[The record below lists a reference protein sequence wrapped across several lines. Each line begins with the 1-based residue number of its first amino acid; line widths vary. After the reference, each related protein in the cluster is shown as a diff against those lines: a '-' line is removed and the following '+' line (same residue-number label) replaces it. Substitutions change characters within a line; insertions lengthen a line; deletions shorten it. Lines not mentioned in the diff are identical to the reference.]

1 MAEQDSKNATPDGG
15 GVKAAAEA
23 QAKARTEVPDAG
35 LAKGDVVDARLDN
48 RSGTDRP
55 RRESFPAVP
64 QHVDGPDLMHQAEFT
79 KAYLAVA
86 ESSVEDGSRKGLHS
100 PGPHGL
106 GEESERAGKTDD
118 TGDIATMKKAVKD
131 GYDSRRHSG

>member
-1 MAEQDSKNATPDGG
+1 MAEQDKDKTPDGG
-15 GVKAAAEA
+15 GVKAATEA

-35 LAKGDVVDARLDN
+35 LAKGDVLDARLDN
-48 RSGTDRP
+48 RSGLDRP

-64 QHVDGPDLMHQAEFT
+64 QQVDGPDLMHQAEFT
-79 KAYLAVA
+79 KAYLSEV
-86 ESSVEDGSRKGLHS
+86 EKSVEDGSRKGLHS

-118 TGDIATMKKAVKD
+118 AGDIATMKKALKD
-131 GYDSRRHSG
+131 GYDSRRHA